1 MTISFNSYISY
12 EEILPTFVIRLEV
25 RKGEGRK
32 VVGVDYPMNLGV
44 GSFSIRLDSSVFSLN
59 KLSLMTNRKFKT
71 AIHTQIIYVH
81 PNNHHSIDLI
91 TTYSSIYDQRTELD
105 SELQRE

>member
-32 VVGVDYPMNLGV
+32 LVGVDYPMNLGI
-44 GSFSIRLDSSVFSLN
+44 GSFSIRLDSSAFSLN
-59 KLSLMTNRKFKT
+59 KLSLMTNRKFKI
-71 AIHTQIIYVH
+71 AIPVLIIYVQQ
-81 PNNHHSIDLI
+81 NNHHSIDWI
-91 TTYSSIYDQRTELD
+91 TTYSSMYNQRTELD
-105 SELQRE
+105 SELQKE